1 MFTCVLSLF
10 IPVQLCDPRDCS
22 PPDSLVHG
30 ILQARICE
38 WVAMPSSRRGLPD
51 SEIKATYLIS
61 PTLAGRFLNHQH
73 RLGIPIC
80 LHKSPIFWISFPF
93 RSPHSTGKSSLR
105 YTVGSPFDDPR
116 CGQ

>member
-30 ILQARICE
+30 ILQARIWE

-61 PTLAGRFLNHQH
+61 PTLAGRFL
-73 RLGIPIC
+73 
-80 LHKSPIFWISFPF
+80 KSPAPSGN
-93 RSPHSTGKSSLR
+93 PHMLTHIPYFLDFL
-105 YTVGSPFDDPR
+105 PI
-116 CGQ
+116 